1 MTNIDNF
8 FTTLRPMLTLVEE
21 VLDEAFADVN
31 TKTFQVPVL
40 LRTLGV
46 RLDWTTDTIRQNDPV
61 VRAYLRDHPVWYIT
75 RGAKGGIMP
84 RAEHDRKEALKVA
97 KETAKEELKA
107 AVKLRLEQAAA
118 PVIAE

>member
-8 FTTLRPMLTLVEE
+8 FTTLRPMLILVEE

-75 RGAKGGIMP
+75 RGAKGGIML